1 MLRQNL
7 EKTEH
12 ELTMAE
18 SRLSRYMDITVDEED
33 SLTTEESDA
42 KKSD

>member
-1 MLRQNL
+1 
-7 EKTEH
+7 
-12 ELTMAE
+12 MAE
-18 SRLSRYMDITVDEED
+18 SRLSRYMDIIVDEED

>member
-1 MLRQNL
+1 
-7 EKTEH
+7 
-12 ELTMAE
+12 MAE